1 MSPTWPLEM
10 LSTFSLA
17 EQDGKTTVT
26 VQWIPLNAT
35 EEEGKTFDAA
45 HEGMK
50 QGWTGTFDQLA
61 AYLAKQRPFAKA
73 EMLIRKRVAE
83 VFEAFVNPAITSQ
96 FWFTK
101 GSGKLEAGKEVKW
114 DWEMYDF
121 SVQVKVKA
129 VEKNARILIEWPG
142 EGAPTTVDW
151 IFAPRPDG
159 TTFVSITNAGFSG
172 DQDQV
177 LRQAIDSTEG
187 FTLVL
192 AGLKALLEH
201 NIRLNLVS
209 DRFPDAVGKRGKE
222 GKP

>member
-26 VQWIPLNAT
+26 VQWIPLNTT

-209 DRFPDAVGKRGKE
+209 DRFPDALGKRGKE

>member
-73 EMLIRKRVAE
+73 EMLIRKPVAD